1 MKLKAISFAVSLWVD
16 YLDQRKLSFILN
28 FIWAEIKLNFIW
40 AEKKTLRFNNF
51 LLFSI
56 IDLW

>member
-1 MKLKAISFAVSLWVD
+1 MKLKAIFFAVSLGAD

-28 FIWAEIKLNFIW
+28 FIWAG
-40 AEKKTLRFNNF
+40 KKSLQFDNF
-51 LLFSI
+51 LLFSV

>member
-1 MKLKAISFAVSLWVD
+1 MKLRAISFALSLGAD

-28 FIWAEIKLNFIW
+28 FIWAG
-40 AEKKTLRFNNF
+40 KKSLRIDNF
-51 LLFSI
+51 LLFSV